1 MLCIESAMRMKGYG
15 KTLLTWCTYKGRQR
29 GEEPR
34 AEPEGAI
41 SGESATGTNF
51 SGDL

>member
-1 MLCIESAMRMKGYG
+1 MRMKGHG

-34 AEPEGAI
+34 AELAGTI
-41 SGESATGTNF
+41 GGESVTGTNF
-51 SGDL
+51 SRDL